1 MEESHHTDLRYREK
15 LGKELQSEKEGGEAS
30 GFGSCP
36 ERGSRG
42 LNVEM
47 MLLPALG
54 GGSEASK
61 RGPTPAGRRAVERQ
75 MGTGWLVPS
84 QQGLGP
90 QLLME

>member
-1 MEESHHTDLRYREK
+1 M
-15 LGKELQSEKEGGEAS
+15 
-30 GFGSCP
+30 
-36 ERGSRG
+36 
-42 LNVEM
+42 EM

-90 QLLME
+90 QLLWSRGQCSSQQKRKNKVRKHYVCPCNV